1 MRRELLR
8 AKIHRAT
15 VTQTDV
21 EYVGSVTLDRDLMEA
36 ADIREFEKI
45 DVYDVTNGSRF
56 STYVIPGEPGSGV
69 VCINGAAA
77 RLACTG
83 DKVILAAYASL
94 EEHEIEAHQPRVL
107 LVDDRNRIK
116 TTIPVP
122 TPVR

>member
-36 ADIREFEKI
+36 ADIRAFEKI
-45 DVYDVTNGSRF
+45 DVYDVTNGARF

-83 DKVILAAYASL
+83 DKVILAAYASF

-107 LVDDRNRIK
+107 LVDDRNRIT

-122 TPVR
+122 APLR